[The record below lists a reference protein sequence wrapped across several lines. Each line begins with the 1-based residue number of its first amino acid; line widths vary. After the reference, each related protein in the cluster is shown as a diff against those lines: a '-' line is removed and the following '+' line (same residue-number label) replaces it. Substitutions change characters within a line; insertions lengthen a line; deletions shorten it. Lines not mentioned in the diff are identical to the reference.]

1 MDHKDKLL
9 LTRMRIQQWY
19 EYWNGNVYVAFSGGK
34 DSTVLAH
41 IVHKM
46 YPDVPLVF
54 NNTGL
59 EFPEIK
65 EFVKTFG
72 DKVTWLKPKL
82 SYQKVVAKYGFA
94 LVSKETSQKIHEI
107 RHTKSDKLRDI
118 RINGYPNTGY
128 GKVANKWLFL
138 KDAPFEISHRCCDAL
153 KKEPARR
160 YERETGRKVMTGEMS
175 GESNLRATTKTTL
188 HSCNAYDRK
197 RPKSTPLNKWSES
210 DIDQYVKENNVP
222 LSKIYD
228 MGYERTGCAWCA
240 FGLFHPSVLRAGKSK
255 FKLMKRTHPKIY
267 AYSLDKLGLRE
278 PIEYICKE
286 LGIDSSDVI

>member
-1 MDHKDKLL
+1 MTYNDKLL
-9 LTRMRIQQWY
+9 ITRMRIQQWY
-19 EYWNGNVYVAFSGGK
+19 NHWNGQVYVAFSGGK

-41 IVHKM
+41 IVNEM

-72 DKVTWLKPKL
+72 DKVIWLKPKL
-82 SYQKVVAKYGFA
+82 SYQKVVKRYGFA
-94 LVSKETSQKIHEI
+94 LVSKETSQKIYEL
-107 RHTKSDKLRDI
+107 RHTKSDKLRNI
-118 RINGYPNTGY
+118 RINGYPNTGH
-128 GKVANKWLFL
+128 GKVAKKWLFL
-138 KDAPFEISHRCCDAL
+138 KDAPFEISHKCCDAL

-160 YERETGRKVMTGEMS
+160 YERETGRVVITGEMS
-175 GESNLRATTKTTL
+175 SESNLRATAKTTL

-197 RPKSTPLNKWSES
+197 RPKSTPLKRWTKA
-210 DIDQYVKENNVP
+210 DIDRYVREHDVP

-228 MGYERTGCAWCA
+228 MGYEQTGCAWCA
-240 FGLFHPSVLRAGKSK
+240 FGLFHPSALKARKSK
-255 FKLMKRTHPKIY
+255 FKLMKYTHPKIY
-267 AYSLDKLGLRE
+267 KYALDKLGLRE

-286 LGIDSSDVI
+286 LGIKPSDVI